1 MDKSWMQKN
10 RTSSKY
16 AYGVEM
22 FIKNGLKHSKTSN
35 VMACP
40 CLKCVNAKTLDVNT
54 IRDHLFFNGIDQ
66 SYQEWIFHGESLPIK
81 RNNESVFS
89 SVKEEIDEDDV
100 DDTIGMFEAA
110 HNYFND
116 KSENFE
122 EVVDD
127 AKKPLYPNCTNF
139 TKISTL
145 IKLYNLKAKFG
156 WSDKSFTEL
165 LQLISDIL
173 PTPNE
178 CPTSTY
184 EAKKI
189 LCTLGMK
196 YEKIHACRNDC
207 CLFRKELS
215 DANACPSCG
224 MSRWKIP
231 KNSKKEVKNVPV
243 KVMWYFSPIPI
254 FERMFR
260 SKETSKLL
268 TWHGRKREV
277 NDLLQHPKDAL
288 SWKKID
294 NLWPEFGSEP
304 RNLRLALS
312 TDGVNPHGDLSSR
325 YSCWPVI
332 CLLAPLVDDL
342 KILWHDGVECYD
354 AYQDQCFRLKAI
366 LLWTINDFPA
376 YGNLCGCT
384 VKGYH
389 ACPIC
394 GEKTSSIYLPKGR
407 KMAYIGHRKFLPRH
421 HPYRKQ
427 KKVVNGA
434 QELEL
439 APEPL
444 SGEEI
449 FIQTSKYKHSF
460 GKRTMNEKNSEMSSS
475 GTYWKKKSIFFELEY
490 WKFLNVRHC
499 LDVMHI
505 EKNVCANLIG
515 TLLDIPGKTKDGVK
529 SRLDL
534 VELNIRSE
542 LASQVGEKKIF
553 LPPACYTLSRAEKLS
568 FCKTL
573 SELKVPEGYSSN
585 IQSLVSLTDL
595 KLYGLKSHD
604 HHILM
609 QQLLPVAIRGI
620 LPKHVRLAIIRL
632 RFFFNA
638 ICKKTIDTSQ
648 LKRMQEDVVVTLCL
662 LEKYFPPSFF
672 TIMVH
677 LVVHLVALALEV
689 PKNSITPSLRW
700 IAHGPSP
707 DVATYSGYIING
719 YHYHTKRRDDIRRVQ
734 NSGVSITATTMQVS
748 SSKDKNPVMSDMTFY
763 GVIREIWEID
773 YHQLSFILFKCD
785 WVDNKSGVKVDELGF
800 TIVDLKR
807 IGHKSDSFILAIQA
821 KQVFYVQDS
830 ANPEWSVVLTSPQRT
845 IEEDF
850 FEDEIGDMLQENGYE
865 TIKRMPNVDTPN
877 ETDDTN
883 STYIRHDC
891 EGRWVEK
898 GMSLLCFIMYLIL
911 EFMEDSSEDERE
923 MLPEVRKKS
932 FVPRGST
939 TMSELALVRNSGQKL
954 PIQFNEHGQPVGAT
968 SKKMQSY
975 IGVCVRQQIPITY
988 NSWKEVPNEL
998 KDKIYDCI
1006 SMSFDLQPNA
1016 KHSILMSASR
1026 KFRTFKTTLTQKYI
1040 LPSKDQPSLLQFPPK
1055 IYSHINQED
1064 WESFDYSRIQR
1075 ERRSKC
1081 VYNHHMSRKGYA
1093 NLADELKIT
1102 HDVSYR
1108 STLWKEA
1115 QKGKNNDY
1123 FDDATRDCASR
1134 IDELVA
1140 TNKNEDILT
1149 DALGSKEHGGRKMC
1163 HKEEDDSRC
1172 KSDMK
1177 RSNHSRS
1184 SIGSINIDLDA
1195 DEDTP
1200 TNKGVEVIDFV
1211 GTPCQLSIGS
1221 INNIVAVATIVEDN
1235 IGCPNVK
1242 VLVDVVTGENLTIP
1256 NPVKGKIETL
1266 NQALGNIIEW
1276 PRRLVSTINDKQE
1289 HSTRKDVVYPS
1300 NYTDVN
1306 GIIKL
1311 LNRHAMNNME
1321 DVDMI
1326 RIPMNELI
1334 FGSDKFVYLARED
1347 LLHYCGMV
1355 EIGYM
1360 CILAYITFHWML
1372 HVIDLRE
1379 NCVYVLDS
1387 LRSKVNEDIHGI
1399 INVGLKTWQAKHD
1412 LQRYRST
1419 PKWRPVKF
1427 NTKNAYRQ
1435 EEIDEIRTE
1444 WAAFVSRFVCWMIV
1458 FAVVLYGSVEK
1469 CACILVLDL
1478 MHFLYGS
1485 VEKFL
1490 YGSVEKCACI
1500 LVLDLMHFLYG
1511 SVEKCACIL
1520 VLDLMHCRCLLLFYM
1535 EVYAGILGI
1544 IVCIE

>member
-1 MDKSWMQKN
+1 M
-10 RTSSKY
+10 
-16 AYGVEM
+16 
-22 FIKNGLKHSKTSN
+22 L
-35 VMACP
+35 
-40 CLKCVNAKTLDVNT
+40 
-54 IRDHLFFNGIDQ
+54 
-66 SYQEWIFHGESLPIK
+66 
-81 RNNESVFS
+81 
-89 SVKEEIDEDDV
+89 
-100 DDTIGMFEAA
+100 
-110 HNYFND
+110 
-116 KSENFE
+116 
-122 EVVDD
+122 
-127 AKKPLYPNCTNF
+127 
-139 TKISTL
+139 
-145 IKLYNLKAKFG
+145 
-156 WSDKSFTEL
+156 
-165 LQLISDIL
+165 
-173 PTPNE
+173 
-178 CPTSTY
+178 
-184 EAKKI
+184 
-189 LCTLGMK
+189 
-196 YEKIHACRNDC
+196 
-207 CLFRKELS
+207 
-215 DANACPSCG
+215 
-224 MSRWKIP
+224 
-231 KNSKKEVKNVPV
+231 
-243 KVMWYFSPIPI
+243 
-254 FERMFR
+254 
-260 SKETSKLL
+260 
-268 TWHGRKREV
+268 
-277 NDLLQHPKDAL
+277 
-288 SWKKID
+288 
-294 NLWPEFGSEP
+294 
-304 RNLRLALS
+304 
-312 TDGVNPHGDLSSR
+312 
-325 YSCWPVI
+325 
-332 CLLAPLVDDL
+332 
-342 KILWHDGVECYD
+342 
-354 AYQDQCFRLKAI
+354 
-366 LLWTINDFPA
+366 
-376 YGNLCGCT
+376 
-384 VKGYH
+384 
-389 ACPIC
+389 
-394 GEKTSSIYLPKGR
+394 
-407 KMAYIGHRKFLPRH
+407 
-421 HPYRKQ
+421 
-427 KKVVNGA
+427 
-434 QELEL
+434 
-439 APEPL
+439 
-444 SGEEI
+444 
-449 FIQTSKYKHSF
+449 
-460 GKRTMNEKNSEMSSS
+460 
-475 GTYWKKKSIFFELEY
+475 
-490 WKFLNVRHC
+490 
-499 LDVMHI
+499 
-505 EKNVCANLIG
+505 
-515 TLLDIPGKTKDGVK
+515 
-529 SRLDL
+529 
-534 VELNIRSE
+534 
-542 LASQVGEKKIF
+542 
-553 LPPACYTLSRAEKLS
+553 
-568 FCKTL
+568 
-573 SELKVPEGYSSN
+573 
-585 IQSLVSLTDL
+585 
-595 KLYGLKSHD
+595 
-604 HHILM
+604 
-609 QQLLPVAIRGI
+609 
-620 LPKHVRLAIIRL
+620 
-632 RFFFNA
+632 
-638 ICKKTIDTSQ
+638 
-648 LKRMQEDVVVTLCL
+648 
-662 LEKYFPPSFF
+662 
-672 TIMVH
+672 
-677 LVVHLVALALEV
+677 LVALALEV

-719 YHYHTKRRDDIRRVQ
+719 YYYHTKRRDDIRRVQ

-785 WVDNKSGVKVDELGF
+785 WVDNRSGVKVDELGF

-807 IGHKSDSFILAIQA
+807 IGHKSDSFILATQA

-850 FEDEIGDMLQENGYE
+850 FEDEIGDMLQECGYE

-898 GMSLLCFIMYLIL
+898 VRNITAIFM
-911 EFMEDSSEDERE
+911 MEDSSEDERE

-932 FVPRGST
+932 FVPRGPT

-1064 WESFDYSRIQR
+1064 WESF
-1075 ERRSKC
+1075 
-1081 VYNHHMSRKGYA
+1081 V
-1093 NLADELKIT
+1093 
-1102 HDVSYR
+1102 
-1108 STLWKEA
+1108 
-1115 QKGKNNDY
+1115 
-1123 FDDATRDCASR
+1123 DARLSEEWE
-1134 IDELVA
+1134 DELVA

-1149 DALGSKEHGGRKMC
+1149 DALGSKEHGGRVRGVGAFVSQSQYFNTVKGKEKMC

-1172 KSDMK
+1172 KSDKK

-1200 TNKGVEVIDFV
+1200 TNKGVE

-1276 PRRLVSTINDKQE
+1276 PRRLE

-1360 CILAYITFHWML
+1360 CILAYITCLWDKCDCAKNFFVIDQSKISSHIKDRDLRSRNLANQLEAVNLEQKVLIPYNTGFHWML

-1419 PKWRPVKF
+1419 PKWRPVKCPRQLDSVGCGYYVQKYIHEIVHNSSTSITNLF
-1427 NTKNAYRQ
+1427 NTKNAYSQ

-1444 WAAFVSRFVCWMIV
+1444 WAAFVSRFVC
-1458 FAVVLYGSVEK
+1458 
-1469 CACILVLDL
+1469 
-1478 MHFLYGS
+1478 
-1485 VEKFL
+1485 
-1490 YGSVEKCACI
+1490 
-1500 LVLDLMHFLYG
+1500 
-1511 SVEKCACIL
+1511 
-1520 VLDLMHCRCLLLFYM
+1520 LLL
-1535 EVYAGILGI
+1535 
-1544 IVCIE
+1544 VCHGW

>member
-1 MDKSWMQKN
+1 M
-10 RTSSKY
+10 
-16 AYGVEM
+16 
-22 FIKNGLKHSKTSN
+22 
-35 VMACP
+35 
-40 CLKCVNAKTLDVNT
+40 
-54 IRDHLFFNGIDQ
+54 
-66 SYQEWIFHGESLPIK
+66 ESLRKLNSGKARSKKWIQ
-81 RNNESVFS
+81 
-89 SVKEEIDEDDV
+89 EE
-100 DDTIGMFEAA
+100 
-110 HNYFND
+110 HNR
-116 KSENFE
+116 
-122 EVVDD
+122 
-127 AKKPLYPNCTNF
+127 
-139 TKISTL
+139 
-145 IKLYNLKAKFG
+145 
-156 WSDKSFTEL
+156 SF
-165 LQLISDIL
+165 
-173 PTPNE
+173 
-178 CPTSTY
+178 
-184 EAKKI
+184 
-189 LCTLGMK
+189 
-196 YEKIHACRNDC
+196 
-207 CLFRKELS
+207 
-215 DANACPSCG
+215 
-224 MSRWKIP
+224 SRW
-231 KNSKKEVKNVPV
+231 
-243 KVMWYFSPIPI
+243 
-254 FERMFR
+254 
-260 SKETSKLL
+260 
-268 TWHGRKREV
+268 
-277 NDLLQHPKDAL
+277 
-288 SWKKID
+288 
-294 NLWPEFGSEP
+294 
-304 RNLRLALS
+304 LS
-312 TDGVNPHGDLSSR
+312 TR
-325 YSCWPVI
+325 
-332 CLLAPLVDDL
+332 
-342 KILWHDGVECYD
+342 
-354 AYQDQCFRLKAI
+354 
-366 LLWTINDFPA
+366 
-376 YGNLCGCT
+376 
-384 VKGYH
+384 
-389 ACPIC
+389 
-394 GEKTSSIYLPKGR
+394 
-407 KMAYIGHRKFLPRH
+407 
-421 HPYRKQ
+421 
-427 KKVVNGA
+427 
-434 QELEL
+434 
-439 APEPL
+439 
-444 SGEEI
+444 
-449 FIQTSKYKHSF
+449 
-460 GKRTMNEKNSEMSSS
+460 
-475 GTYWKKKSIFFELEY
+475 
-490 WKFLNVRHC
+490 
-499 LDVMHI
+499 
-505 EKNVCANLIG
+505 
-515 TLLDIPGKTKDGVK
+515 
-529 SRLDL
+529 
-534 VELNIRSE
+534 
-542 LASQVGEKKIF
+542 
-553 LPPACYTLSRAEKLS
+553 
-568 FCKTL
+568 
-573 SELKVPEGYSSN
+573 
-585 IQSLVSLTDL
+585 
-595 KLYGLKSHD
+595 
-604 HHILM
+604 
-609 QQLLPVAIRGI
+609 
-620 LPKHVRLAIIRL
+620 
-632 RFFFNA
+632 
-638 ICKKTIDTSQ
+638 
-648 LKRMQEDVVVTLCL
+648 
-662 LEKYFPPSFF
+662 
-672 TIMVH
+672 
-677 LVVHLVALALEV
+677 VALALEV

-719 YHYHTKRRDDIRRVQ
+719 YYYHTKRRDDIRRVQ

-785 WVDNKSGVKVDELGF
+785 WVDNRSGVKVDELGF

-807 IGHKSDSFILAIQA
+807 IGHKSYSFILATQA

-830 ANPEWSVVLTSPQRT
+830 ANPEWSMVLTSPQRT

-850 FEDEIGDMLQENGYE
+850 FEDEIGDMLQECGYE

-932 FVPRGST
+932 FVPRGPT

-954 PIQFNEHGQPVGAT
+954 PIQFNEHEQPVGAT

-975 IGVCVRQQIPITY
+975 IGVCVRQQTPITY

-1064 WESFDYSRIQR
+1064 WESFVDARLSEEWEDYSRIQR
-1075 ERRSKC
+1075 ERRLKC

-1115 QKGKNNDY
+1115 RKGKNNDY

-1134 IDELVA
+1134 IDELVS

-1149 DALGSKEHGGRKMC
+1149 DALGSKEHGGRVRGVGAFVSQSQYFNTVKGKEKMC

-1172 KSDMK
+1172 KSDKK

-1200 TNKGVEVIDFV
+1200 TNKGVE
-1211 GTPCQLSIGS
+1211 
-1221 INNIVAVATIVEDN
+1221 DN

-1256 NPVKGKIETL
+1256 NPGKGKIETL

-1372 HVIDLRE
+1372 HVIDLCE

-1419 PKWRPVKF
+1419 PKWRPVKCPRQLDSVGCGYYVQKYIHEIVHNSSTSITNLF

-1444 WAAFVSRFVCWMIV
+1444 WAAFVSRFVRVERCADI
-1458 FAVVLYGSVEK
+1458 LGS
-1469 CACILVLDL
+1469 
-1478 MHFLYGS
+1478 
-1485 VEKFL
+1485 
-1490 YGSVEKCACI
+1490 
-1500 LVLDLMHFLYG
+1500 
-1511 SVEKCACIL
+1511 
-1520 VLDLMHCRCLLLFYM
+1520 YM

-1544 IVCIE
+1544 IVCIAGELGIIVCITGILGIIVCIAGILGIIVCIE